1 MVRGMT
7 CVVACA
13 LVLTGC
19 TGGGEEP
26 ADGAVASSAAPAAD
40 AAVRTTEEPRTV
52 EAAGDQLTRWLT
64 AVELGDPPRTL
75 TGLERT
81 LLHEP
86 GPFATQADTPAD
98 ALLSDTE
105 REQAAAA
112 AAALGPRTEEEWIGA
127 VLAQVHGDYVQD
139 VRDTVYFDT
148 ATGDRSAAPTA
159 GTSQTQDVGTNHYA
173 LLLDASGSM
182 AAAASTGTRMDEAKA
197 AVKDF
202 AGQLPGGSTVS
213 LRVYGHEGSNDDS
226 GKAESC
232 AASEVVFE
240 GASSDHDGL
249 SDAMEEVAP
258 VGWTPLATA
267 IEDAQ
272 GDIPA
277 GATDSIVYVVTDGLE
292 TCGGDPVAAAQS
304 LAGADV
310 RPVVNVVG
318 FQTGDADQAA
328 LAAIADAGGGEF
340 TAAGSGAELDA
351 YWEEER
357 RRMDQAWAR
366 WRQEEASRITTA
378 GESNKVR
385 ATDVGERI
393 KTTSN
398 VESQA
403 GKDVARELERQG
415 LVDSD
420 TASAIWQWFADR
432 SSAIWDYGNDT
443 GSANWV
449 ASDERADADR
459 AEVYEQ
465 ADRSWSDYY
474 RRDG

>member
-1 MVRGMT
+1 M
-7 CVVACA
+7 
-13 LVLTGC
+13 
-19 TGGGEEP
+19 
-26 ADGAVASSAAPAAD
+26 
-40 AAVRTTEEPRTV
+40 
-52 EAAGDQLTRWLT
+52 
-64 AVELGDPPRTL
+64 ELGDPPRTL

-277 GATDSIVYVVTDGLE
+277 GATDSIVYVVTDGIE
-292 TCGGDPVAAAQS
+292 TCGGDPVAAAQA
-304 LAGADV
+304 LAETDIQ
-310 RPVVNVVG
+310 PVVNVIG

-328 LAAIADAGGGEF
+328 LAAIAEAGGGEF

-351 YWEEER
+351 YWAQER
-357 RRMDQAWAR
+357 QRMEQAWSR
-366 WRQEEASRITTA
+366 WRQQELTRIREA
-378 GESNKVR
+378 GEANKR
-385 ATDVGERI
+385 SATEIGQRI
-393 KTTSN
+393 KTTSSI
-398 VESQA
+398 EEQA
-403 GKDVARELERQG
+403 GKDVSRELREQG
-415 LVDSD
+415 LVDEE
-420 TASAIWQWFADR
+420 TASAVWTWFGER
-432 SSAIWDYGNDT
+432 SSPIWNYGNDT
-443 GSANWV
+443 GSQNWV
-449 ASDERADADR
+449 ASDDQAEADIAELYAKADR
-459 AEVYEQ
+459 TWTEF
-465 ADRSWSDYY
+465 Y
-474 RRDG
+474 RGED